1 MKSKCWTLR
10 TLSPLDREAIAETV
24 RKTSKVIILHEHSRT
39 GGIAGEIAA
48 IINEEAFDDLDGPI
62 VRITAQD
69 SPVPFSPPQEEYFL
83 PKVSDVVREARR
95 LESVLRPCGHA
106 PASGR
111 AKLGS
116 EQHARRPVTIAVFH
130 SQPEFLL
137 ARTRLESADI
147 ECFAYD
153 ENMLRIGGW
162 HSHILGGIKLQVR
175 ESEAQDALAILHQTA
190 PLGNP

>member
-1 MKSKCWTLR
+1 MHEDL
-10 TLSPLDREAIAETV
+10 ITV
-24 RKTSKVIILHEHSRT
+24 
-39 GGIAGEIAA
+39 
-48 IINEEAFDDLDGPI
+48 
-62 VRITAQD
+62 
-69 SPVPFSPPQEEYFL
+69 
-83 PKVSDVVREARR
+83 
-95 LESVLRPCGHA
+95 
-106 PASGR
+106 
-111 AKLGS
+111 
-116 EQHARRPVTIAVFH
+116 AVFH

-175 ESEAQDALAILHQTA
+175 ESEARDALAILHQTA